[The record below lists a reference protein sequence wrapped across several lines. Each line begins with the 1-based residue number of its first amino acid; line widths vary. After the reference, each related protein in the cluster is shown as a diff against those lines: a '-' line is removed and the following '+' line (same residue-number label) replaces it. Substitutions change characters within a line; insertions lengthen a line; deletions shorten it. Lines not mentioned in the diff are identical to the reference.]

1 MRGQKLVLSDDC
13 PKCRIETEMRN
24 CFLVAGGNL
33 TPLTLTIFEKKKT
46 TSTLNDLTLKWFLF

>member
-1 MRGQKLVLSDDC
+1 MRGQKLVLSDDR

-33 TPLTLTIFEKKKT
+33 TPLTLMIFEKKKT
-46 TSTLNDLTLKWFLF
+46 LYPE